1 MNILKDFHFPNKLIN
16 LIKISVM
23 ETKVKIK
30 VGGLISDT
38 VQIKSGLRQGHALSP
53 ILFNLVLERVIRKI
67 NVNNQ
72 DIKLQDSSIE
82 LLASAENIIIKII
95 LGESQESLKNVLLKL
110 EKAAAKVELQ
120 CNKGKTA
127 YMCVGRRQLHPP
139 TNTLNIRRYNFNKV
153 QQFKYLGTIE
163 TEIND
168 IAKKV
173 AAKIQTGNKCYY
185 GLAKALGSRVL
196 SIELKKQLY
205 ITLIRSVILYGAKTW
220 PLRKSNENKFLIME
234 RKIMR
239 KIFGPVKDN
248 ISGEWRRRKN
258 TELYTAILFQNPT
271 ITEVIKRRRVQWAGH
286 AWRSQNELIRAML
299 EHKPPGKISLGRPKT
314 RWEDLV
320 KKDVKSLGGGTNG
333 KERAMDREE

>member
-110 EKAAAKVELQ
+110 EKAAAKVVLQ
-120 CNKGKTA
+120 CNEGKTS
-127 YMCVGRRQLHPP
+127 YMCVDRRKLHQP
-139 TNTLNIRRYNFNKV
+139 TNILNIGRFNFKKV
-153 QQFKYLGTIE
+153 QQFKYLGTIV
-163 TEIND
+163 TENND
-168 IAKKV
+168 IAKEI
-173 AAKIQTGNKCYY
+173 AARIQTGNKCYY
-185 GLAKALGSRVL
+185 GLAK
-196 SIELKKQLY
+196 
-205 ITLIRSVILYGAKTW
+205 TL
-220 PLRKSNENKFLIME
+220 
-234 RKIMR
+234 
-239 KIFGPVKDN
+239 
-248 ISGEWRRRKN
+248 
-258 TELYTAILFQNPT
+258 
-271 ITEVIKRRRVQWAGH
+271 
-286 AWRSQNELIRAML
+286 
-299 EHKPPGKISLGRPKT
+299 
-314 RWEDLV
+314 
-320 KKDVKSLGGGTNG
+320 
-333 KERAMDREE
+333 